1 MKSAKS
7 KGDNNL
13 NTVDEDNNDSVKIN
27 AMIRRRI
34 HVTLAEGQA
43 ENWRLQEMATR
54 HGLSFIG

>member
-1 MKSAKS
+1 MKS
-7 KGDNNL
+7 KGDNDDL
-13 NTVDEDNNDSVKIN
+13 NTVDDNNDSVKIN
-27 AMIRRRI
+27 AMKRRRI